1 MVERLGVQ
9 LDDGR
14 RGDLT
19 VTAVRHGTGWCGR
32 VVFRPS
38 NGGADEVVDCAWN
51 DSTAAAAEARATL
64 LATVHFPHVW
74 EPRNGGSQV
83 A

>member
-14 RGDLT
+14 HGDLT
-19 VTAVRHGTGWCGR
+19 VTAVRHGTAWRGR

-38 NGGADEVVDCAWN
+38 TDEPEEVVDCAWT
-51 DSTAAAAEARATL
+51 DATAAAAEARAGL

-74 EPRNGGSQV
+74 EPGNGGSQ
-83 A
+83 AA